1 MLLTKSTDIRVLSI
15 SLNITSNLFR
25 QQHWL
30 KQQLKIIYSLAE
42 VPVIRQLAKRDYD
55 KEQDVRNCLVQKV
68 LYQVLKMTKI

>member
-1 MLLTKSTDIRVLSI
+1 MLLTKNADIRVLSI
-15 SLNITSNLFR
+15 SLNVTSNLFR

-42 VPVIRQLAKRDYD
+42 VPIIRQLAKRDYD

>member
-15 SLNITSNLFR
+15 SLKVTSNLFR

-42 VPVIRQLAKRDYD
+42 VPIIRQLAKRDYD

>member
-15 SLNITSNLFR
+15 SLNVTSNLFR

>member
-1 MLLTKSTDIRVLSI
+1 MLLTKNADIRVLSI
-15 SLNITSNLFR
+15 SLNVTSNLFR

-42 VPVIRQLAKRDYD
+42 VPIIRQLAKRDYD
-55 KEQDVRNCLVQKV
+55 KEQDIRNCLVQKV

>member
-15 SLNITSNLFR
+15 SLKVTSNLFR

-42 VPVIRQLAKRDYD
+42 VPIIRQLAKRDYD
-55 KEQDVRNCLVQKV
+55 KMCATV
-68 LYQVLKMTKI
+68 LYKRFCIKS

>member
-15 SLNITSNLFR
+15 SLKVTSNLFR

-30 KQQLKIIYSLAE
+30 KQQLKIIYWLAE
-42 VPVIRQLAKRDYD
+42 VPIIRQLAKRDYD
-55 KEQDVRNCLVQKV
+55 KEQDVRNCLVLKV

>member
-15 SLNITSNLFR
+15 SLKVTSNLFR

-42 VPVIRQLAKRDYD
+42 VPIIRQLAKRDYD
-55 KEQDVRNCLVQKV
+55 KEQNVRNCLVQKV

>member
-1 MLLTKSTDIRVLSI
+1 MLLTKNADIRVLSI
-15 SLNITSNLFR
+15 SLKVTSNLFR

-42 VPVIRQLAKRDYD
+42 VPIIRQLAKRDYD

>member
-15 SLNITSNLFR
+15 SLKVTSNLFR

-42 VPVIRQLAKRDYD
+42 VPIIRQLAKRNYD

>member
-1 MLLTKSTDIRVLSI
+1 MLLTKNADIRVLSI
-15 SLNITSNLFR
+15 SLNVTSNLFR
-25 QQHWL
+25 RQHWL

-42 VPVIRQLAKRDYD
+42 VPIIRQLAKRDYD

>member
-15 SLNITSNLFR
+15 SLKVTSNLFR

-42 VPVIRQLAKRDYD
+42 VPIIRQLAKRDYD

-68 LYQVLKMTKI
+68 LYQVLKMTKS

>member
-15 SLNITSNLFR
+15 SLKVTSNLFR

-42 VPVIRQLAKRDYD
+42 VPIIRQLAKRDYD

-68 LYQVLKMTKI
+68 LYKVLKMTKI

>member
-15 SLNITSNLFR
+15 SLKVTSNLFK

-42 VPVIRQLAKRDYD
+42 VPIIRQLAKRDYD

>member
-15 SLNITSNLFR
+15 SLNVTSNLFR

-42 VPVIRQLAKRDYD
+42 VPVIRKLAKSDYD

>member
-15 SLNITSNLFR
+15 SLKFTSNLFR

-42 VPVIRQLAKRDYD
+42 VPIIRQLAKRDYD

>member
-15 SLNITSNLFR
+15 SLNVTSNLFR

-55 KEQDVRNCLVQKV
+55 KEQDVRNCLVQRV